1 MYTCRAIID
10 LQWHVAGGIMMHR
23 TPEEPSNNIMLHIH
37 TNQWQAMKGIVQR
50 NQTDCAFHDPI
61 QSHFAFNN
69 ENHLFS
75 LWSYSNNYE
84 KWQQGT
90 IGKITLAKKF
100 TIQNIL
106 CQSHLG
112 LFEKKYFNRHAFCHI
127 QGFHKAGLK
136 KVFVGR
142 HSTLG
147 LRVGQSIRIF
157 LYFGEGQSHSQCLT
171 IFDISF
177 VEEKRI
183 YLDYCYYR

>member
-1 MYTCRAIID
+1 
-10 LQWHVAGGIMMHR
+10 
-23 TPEEPSNNIMLHIH
+23 MLHIH

-69 ENHLFS
+69 QNHLFS

-112 LFEKKYFNRHAFCHI
+112 LFQKKYFNRYAFCHI

-136 KVFVGR
+136 KSV
-142 HSTLG
+142 
-147 LRVGQSIRIF
+147 
-157 LYFGEGQSHSQCLT
+157 CLPP
-171 IFDISF
+171 FDSGF
-177 VEEKRI
+177 TSRSVDQDFSLSWWGSVPFPVPYNFWHK
-183 YLDYCYYR
+183 LCCGKKNLPWLLLL

>member
-106 CQSHLG
+106 CQSHLC

-136 KVFVGR
+136 KVLAV
-142 HSTLG
+142 
-147 LRVGQSIRIF
+147 IR
-157 LYFGEGQSHSQCLT
+157 LWVYE
-171 IFDISF
+171 
-177 VEEKRI
+177 
-183 YLDYCYYR
+183 